1 MGGSTTLIVIIVA
14 FVAALLGLWAYRRS
28 TKPTS
33 TTPTSTKPTSTKPT
47 SAKPTSAKPTS
58 TQLTNTRNEN
68 NKASNQA
75 EQWGVRISAPAKER
89 ACPQVQPLL
98 GKEFPLGNKPSLP
111 LPDCPYSHQ
120 CECRYIK
127 LFDRRRLERRLDQER
142 RQGGQRF
149 EVGNTPRRS
158 GADRRKKG
166 DIDWV

>member
-1 MGGSTTLIVIIVA
+1 MGVSTTLIVIVVA
-14 FVAALLGLWAYRRS
+14 IVAALLGLWAYRRS

-33 TTPTSTKPTSTKPT
+33 TKPTSTKPTSTKPT
-47 SAKPTSAKPTS
+47 STKSTSTKPTSA
-58 TQLTNTRNEN
+58 RNGT

-75 EQWGVRISAPAKER
+75 EQWGVRIAAPARER
-89 ACPQVQPLL
+89 ACPQAQELL
-98 GKEFPLGNKPSLP
+98 GKEFPLGKKPALP
-111 LPDCPYSHQ
+111 LLDCPYPHQ

-127 LFDRRRLERRLDQER
+127 LFDRRRLERRSDQER

>member
-14 FVAALLGLWAYRRS
+14 FVAALLGLWVYRRS

-33 TTPTSTKPTSTKPT
+33 TTPTSTKHTSTKPTSTNPTSTKPT
-47 SAKPTSAKPTS
+47 SAKPTNARNGTNKPG
-58 TQLTNTRNEN
+58 
-68 NKASNQA
+68 NQA
-75 EQWGVRISAPAKER
+75 AQWGVRISAPAKER
-89 ACPQVQPLL
+89 ACPQAQEIL
-98 GKEFPLGNKPSLP
+98 GKEFPLGKKPALP
-111 LPDCPYSHQ
+111 LLDCPYSHQ

-127 LFDRRRLERRLDQER
+127 LFDRRRLERRSDQER

-158 GADRRKKG
+158 GADRRKG